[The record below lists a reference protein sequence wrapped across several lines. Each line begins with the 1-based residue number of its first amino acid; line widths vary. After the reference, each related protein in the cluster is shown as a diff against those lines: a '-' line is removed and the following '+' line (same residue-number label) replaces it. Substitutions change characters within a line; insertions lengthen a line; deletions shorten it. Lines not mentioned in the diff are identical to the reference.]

1 MVRYDGQG
9 ARRSRRARRR
19 SRRAPRGDSV
29 RVNIQ
34 QIRGW
39 RGEVGKDDDD
49 YIQGLHR
56 YTATSSQAPTRNP
69 QRANSSHLA
78 TWCLHTRLSVLQRF
92 GRPATHKCRE
102 HRLASKHA
110 HTRQAGSL
118 CNLELCPAVNP
129 RSLRRLR
136 SAGTLPRDS
145 AGLICQ
151 TPCMDGASPAVTRAH
166 AAGKGSR
173 ASSSLGVRVQGGA
186 SFRRDLIRGK
196 EEKATAAAVE
206 GGVSGH
212 AGKQGMLSV
221 WVCGWTHRVKHQ
233 YGALPACWAAWPRS
247 RGPSLCAQATCAAQL
262 SVVKA
267 AL

>member
-1 MVRYDGQG
+1 M
-9 ARRSRRARRR
+9 
-19 SRRAPRGDSV
+19 
-29 RVNIQ
+29 I
-34 QIRGW
+34 IF
-39 RGEVGKDDDD
+39 KDC
-49 YIQGLHR
+49 
-56 YTATSSQAPTRNP
+56 TATPLPAAKPQPATRRG
-69 QRANSSHLA
+69 QIQA
-78 TWCLHTRLSVLQRF
+78 TWQLRACTHANRF
-92 GRPATHKCRE
+92 GRPATRKCRE

-233 YGALPACWAAWPRS
+233 YGAL
-247 RGPSLCAQATCAAQL
+247 LCPTCL
-262 SVVKA
+262 RWR
-267 AL
+267 